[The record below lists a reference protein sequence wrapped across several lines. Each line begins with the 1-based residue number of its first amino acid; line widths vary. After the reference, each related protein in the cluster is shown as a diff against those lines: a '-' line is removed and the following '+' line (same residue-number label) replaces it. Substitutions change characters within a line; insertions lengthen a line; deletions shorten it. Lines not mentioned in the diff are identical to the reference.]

1 MHFGTALLCACQR
14 LAQSIATLSAWRL
27 QLLVQ
32 IQDYVAAILQ

>member
-14 LAQSIATLSAWRL
+14 LPESIATLSAWRL

-32 IQDYVAAILQ
+32 IPTLVAGILQ